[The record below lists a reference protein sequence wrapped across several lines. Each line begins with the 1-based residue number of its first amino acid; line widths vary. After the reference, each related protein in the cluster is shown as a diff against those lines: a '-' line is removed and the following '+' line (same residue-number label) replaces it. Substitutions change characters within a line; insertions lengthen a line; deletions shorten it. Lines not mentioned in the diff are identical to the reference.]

1 MSESAGAGSAAP
13 PLRPPVQPSGV
24 THRARYRW
32 ADGTFQVVLT
42 AFGMVVI
49 VLVVAIAIEL
59 VISAWPAIVRFGLA
73 FLWTSRW
80 DPVHN
85 VFGALTFVYGTLA
98 SSFLALL
105 IGVPISLGVAAYLAE
120 IAAPE
125 VSTVL
130 SFIVELLAAIPSV
143 ILGLWG
149 IFVLAPWLR
158 THVEP
163 ALGATLG
170 WTPFFSGPPYGIGL
184 LAGGTILAI
193 MVIPIISS
201 VSREVMRAVPQDQRE
216 AMYALGATRWEV
228 IRRAVLPYGRV
239 GIIGAVIL
247 GLGRA
252 LGETMAVTMVIG
264 NRPQVSSSLFQPAYT
279 IAAALA
285 NEFTEAT
292 TDLYL
297 SALIELAVVL
307 FIVTLITNAI
317 ARWLVWRVAPASSGG
332 VRP

>member
-1 MSESAGAGSAAP
+1 M
-13 PLRPPVQPSGV
+13 
-24 THRARYRW
+24 
-32 ADGTFQVVLT
+32 
-42 AFGMVVI
+42 
-49 VLVVAIAIEL
+49 
-59 VISAWPAIVRFGLA
+59 
-73 FLWTSRW
+73 
-80 DPVHN
+80 
-85 VFGALTFVYGTLA
+85 
-98 SSFLALL
+98 
-105 IGVPISLGVAAYLAE
+105 PISLGVATYLAE

-130 SFIVELLAAIPSV
+130 SFVVELLAAIPSV

-158 THVEP
+158 TQVEP
-163 ALGATLG
+163 ALGAALG

-264 NRPQVSSSLFQPAYT
+264 NRPQVSASVFQPAYT

-297 SALIELAVVL
+297 SALVELAVVL
-307 FIVTLITNAI
+307 FIVTLITNAL

-332 VRP
+332 ARL